1 MDKNSKDY
9 FENLVSGN
17 KKDQPD
23 LPEEEEEIIDQ
34 EIDPADAPIA
44 NVVSVDELEKVKIS
58 KPKSKSKKM
67 KTKEE
72 TKKEKKEDKDESEKI
87 TLKEVPDETDFF
99 SDSFLGEAEGQL
111 TVDVYQTDDDI
122 IIQSTVAGV
131 TPEDLSIDITSE
143 SVSIKGQR
151 KRNEEVKDD
160 NFFYQECYWGRFSR
174 SVILPQEIDPDKSEA
189 ELKDGILTIRLR
201 KINRDKAK
209 RVKIKLS

>member
-1 MDKNSKDY
+1 
-9 FENLVSGN
+9 
-17 KKDQPD
+17 
-23 LPEEEEEIIDQ
+23 
-34 EIDPADAPIA
+34 
-44 NVVSVDELEKVKIS
+44 
-58 KPKSKSKKM
+58 M

-72 TKKEKKEDKDESEKI
+72 KKEKEENFEKENDSEKVDI
-87 TLKEVPDETDFF
+87 KEVPDETDFF

-111 TVDVYQTDDDI
+111 TVDVYQNEDEI

-143 SVSIKGQR
+143 SVSIKGKR
-151 KRNEEVKDD
+151 KRNEEIKEE

-174 SVILPQEIDPDKSEA
+174 SIILPQEIDPDKADA
-189 ELKDGILTIRLR
+189 ELKDGVLTLRLP